1 MSSRHAATARTTGDT
16 QDSHTSARGDR
27 ARRRTR
33 PDCRLRTSNRRRV
46 RLPPLSV
53 VPANAATAP
62 VVQPGRHLGAHLRA
76 SAQRVPRACGG
87 RACLGR
93 SGDQHHGD
101 RPLWARFRRAADRI
115 RGVACDGSVRPW
127 SAVVGG
133 RTHAS
138 SGDRRQRSAVVRVV
152 RNAPCVEFYAGHI
165 EGSRIVHLT
174 ARSFLVEALCGEA
187 ACLDGEPDIAVICEE
202 CDKLGREA
210 GGDPGTWV
218 AEATVRVE
226 LRVAA

>member
-1 MSSRHAATARTTGDT
+1 MYLALAAVALASGAVGISITAIDDYGLDSVEPLIASVAWLATA
-16 QDSHTSARGDR
+16 
-27 ARRRTR
+27 
-33 PDCRLRTSNRRRV
+33 LFV
-46 RLPPLSV
+46 
-53 VPANAATAP
+53 
-62 VVQPGRHLGAHLRA
+62 LGL
-76 SAQRVPRACGG
+76 QC
-87 RACLGR
+87 
-93 SGDQHHGD
+93 
-101 RPLWARFRRAADRI
+101 
-115 RGVACDGSVRPW
+115 
-127 SAVVGG
+127 VGG

-152 RNAPCVEFYAGHI
+152 RNAPGVEFYAGHI